1 MQAPEVEVVETDLL
15 ILGGGMAGCGAAYEG
30 GYWAQKAGLK
40 VTLVEKAAVERSG
53 AVAMGLSAINCY
65 MGMRWGQNQPED
77 FVRYVRQD
85 LMGLCREDLV
95 YDIARHVDSS
105 VHLFEKWG
113 LPIFKNED
121 GTYKREGRWQIMIHG
136 ESYKPIVAEA
146 AKKAIGPENVYERV
160 YVSDLLLD
168 PNTGH
173 VSGAIGLSVRDHKV
187 FVFKAR
193 AVISAAGGAT
203 GVFRPH
209 AVGEGLGR
217 IWYAPW
223 NTGSAYSLVMKAGA
237 QMTQMEHR
245 LVVTRFKDGYGPVGM
260 WFLLFKGRV
269 RNALGEFYEET
280 QAPLLDDWPPY
291 GAARPIPTPLR
302 NHQMLTDRAQG
313 KGPHYMRTDEAL
325 QALTAGLDA
334 KAVREI
340 ESDAWEDFLDMTMS
354 QALVWASHNMDPAK
368 VPSELQLTE
377 PYLMGSHSSATGA
390 WVSGPEDVSPSDYF
404 WGYNRMSTV
413 PGLFAAGDGVGGSAH
428 KFSSGSYAE
437 GRLAAKGAIA
447 FIVDSAQRPES
458 DQERIDALVGGL
470 FRPFEVFEESAGTSS
485 KSDINPNYFFP
496 KQGLLRLQQLMDE
509 YVAGWG
515 SNYLTNEPT
524 LLRGL
529 ELMQTFKEDLERLA
543 ARDLHELLRCWEL
556 RDRVYCAEAHLRHI
570 LFREETRW
578 PGYYYRGDK
587 PRLDEENWHCFVNSR
602 IDPASGEWELQKVP
616 FHGVVDVEVPA

>member
-1 MQAPEVEVVETDLL
+1 MNQPDVEVVDTDLL
-15 ILGGGMAGCGAAYEG
+15 ILGGGMAGCGAAFEA
-30 GYWAQKAGLK
+30 GYWGRGKGLK

-105 VHLFEKWG
+105 VHMFESWG

-146 AKKAIGPENVYERV
+146 AKKAIGPENVYERIF
-160 YVSDLLLD
+160 VSHLLKD
-168 PNTGH
+168 PG
-173 VSGAIGLSVRDHKV
+173 SGRVAGAVGFSVRDHKV
-187 FVFKAR
+187 FVFRAK
-193 AVISAAGGAT
+193 AVISSAGGAT

-223 NTGSAYSLVMKAGA
+223 NTGSAYSLAMKAGA

-260 WFLLFKGRV
+260 WFLLFKGKV
-269 RNALGEFYEET
+269 KNAQGEMYEDT
-280 QAPLLDDWPPY
+280 QAKLLDDWQPY
-291 GAARPIPTPLR
+291 GGVRPIPTPLR
-302 NHQMLTDRAQG
+302 NHQMLVDRAQG

-325 QALTAGLDA
+325 QALTMGLDP

-340 ESDAWEDFLDMTMS
+340 ESDGWEDFLDMTMS
-354 QALVWASHNMDPAK
+354 QALLWASYNIDPAQ
-368 VPSELQLTE
+368 VPSELTLTE

-390 WVSGPEDVSPSDYF
+390 WVSGPEDLAPDGYF
-404 WGYNRMSTV
+404 WGYNRMTTV
-413 PGLFAAGDGVGGSAH
+413 PGLFAAGDGVGASAH
-428 KFSSGSYAE
+428 KFSSGSYTE
-437 GRLAAKGAIA
+437 GRLAAKGAVA
-447 FIVDSAQRPES
+447 YIVDNPGQPEVV
-458 DQERIDALVGGL
+458 QEQVDADIAEL
-470 FRPFEVFEESAGTSS
+470 FRPYEVFEQSQGTST
-485 KSDINPNYFFP
+485 KADVNPNYFYP
-496 KQGLLRLQQLMDE
+496 KQGLLRLQKLMDE
-509 YVAGWG
+509 YVAGLG
-515 SNYLTNEPT
+515 SNFMTNEPT

-529 ELMQTFKEDLERLA
+529 ELMELLKEDLDHLA
-543 ARDLHELLRCWEL
+543 ARDRHELLRCWEL
-556 RDRVYCAEAHLRHI
+556 RDRIWCGEAHLRHI
-570 LFREETRW
+570 LYRAETRW
-578 PGYYYRGDK
+578 PGYYYRGDH
-587 PRLDEENWHCFVNSR
+587 PTLDEENWHCFVNSR
-602 IDPASGEWELQKVP
+602 WNGDGEWEMSKVP
-616 FHGVVDVEVPA
+616 HHAIVP

>member
-1 MQAPEVEVVETDLL
+1 MNAPEVEVVDTDLL
-15 ILGGGMAGCGAAYEG
+15 ILGGGMAGCGAAFEA
-30 GYWAQKAGLK
+30 GYWGGAKGLR

-65 MGMRWGQNQPED
+65 MGMQWGQNQPED

-105 VHLFEKWG
+105 VHMFEKWG

-146 AKKAIGPENVYERV
+146 AKKAIGPENVYERIF
-160 YVSDLLLD
+160 VSHLFTD
-168 PNTGH
+168 PGTGR
-173 VSGAIGLSVRDHKV
+173 VAGAMGFSIRDHKV
-187 FVFKAR
+187 YVFRAK

-223 NTGSAYSLVMKAGA
+223 NTGSAYSLAIKAGA

-269 RNALGEFYEET
+269 KNAYGELYEDT
-280 QAPLLDDWPPY
+280 QAKLLDDWMPY
-291 GAARPIPTPLR
+291 GATRPIPTPLR
-302 NHQMLTDRAQG
+302 NHQMLVDIAQG

-325 QALTAGLDA
+325 KALTMGLDP

-340 ESDAWEDFLDMTMS
+340 ESDGWEDFLDMTMS
-354 QALVWASHNMDPAK
+354 QALLWASYNVDPAL
-368 VPSELQLTE
+368 VPSELTLTE

-390 WVSGPEDVSPSDYF
+390 WVSGPEDLAPKDYF
-404 WGYNRMSTV
+404 WGYNRMTTV
-413 PGLFAAGDGVGGSAH
+413 PGLFAAGDGVGASAH
-428 KFSSGSYAE
+428 KFSSGSYTE

-447 FIVDSAQRPES
+447 YIVDNPSQPAVEQDHVDGNIRE
-458 DQERIDALVGGL
+458 L
-470 FRPFEVFEESAGTSS
+470 FRPYAVFEESQGASTREEV
-485 KSDINPNYFFP
+485 NPNYFLP
-496 KQGLLRLQQLMDE
+496 KQGLLRLQKLMDE
-509 YVAGWG
+509 YVAGLG
-515 SNYLTNEPT
+515 AKFITNEPT

-529 ELMQTFKEDLERLA
+529 ELMELLKEDLDHVA
-543 ARDLHELLRCWEL
+543 ARDRHELLRCWEL
-556 RDRVYCAEAHLRHI
+556 RDRVWCAEAHLRHI
-570 LFREETRW
+570 LYRKETRW
-578 PGYYYRGDK
+578 PGYYYRADYPK
-587 PRLDEENWHCFVNSR
+587 LDDESWHCFVNSR
-602 IDPASGEWELQKVP
+602 YDAATGEWELATVP
-616 FHGVVDVEVPA
+616 HHSIVA

>member
-1 MQAPEVEVVETDLL
+1 MKPPEVEVVDTDLL
-15 ILGGGMAGCGAAYEG
+15 ILGGGMAGCGAAFEA
-30 GYWAQKAGLK
+30 GYWARSKGLK
-40 VTLVEKAAVERSG
+40 VTMVEKAAVERSG

-85 LMGLCREDLV
+85 LMGVCREDLV

-105 VHLFEKWG
+105 VHLFEEWG
-113 LPIFKNED
+113 LPIFKNPD

-146 AKKAIGPENVYERV
+146 AKKAIGPENVYERIF
-160 YVSDLLLD
+160 VSDVIVD
-168 PNTGH
+168 PASGRA
-173 VSGAIGLSVRDHKV
+173 VGAIGFSVRDHKAYV
-187 FVFKAR
+187 FRAR
-193 AVISAAGGAT
+193 AVISSAGGAT

-223 NTGSAYSLVMKAGA
+223 NTGSAYSLVIKAGA

-260 WFLLFKGRV
+260 WFLLFKGKV
-269 RNALGEFYEET
+269 KNAYGELYEET
-280 QAPLLDDWPPY
+280 QAKLLDDWPPY
-291 GAARPIPTPLR
+291 GSVRPIPTPLR
-302 NHQMLTDRAQG
+302 NHQMLHDLADG

-325 QALTAGLDA
+325 QALTMGLDP

-354 QALVWASHNMDPAK
+354 QALLWASFNIDPAK
-368 VPSELQLTE
+368 VPSELALTE
-377 PYLMGSHSSATGA
+377 PYLMGSHSSGTGA
-390 WVSGPEDVSPSDYF
+390 WVSGPEDLAPKDYF
-404 WGYNRMSTV
+404 WGYNRMTTV
-413 PGLFAAGDGVGGSAH
+413 PGLFAAGDGVGASAH

-447 FIVDSAQRPES
+447 YIVDNPDVPAV
-458 DQERIDALVGGL
+458 DQEQIDNKIQAL
-470 FRPFEVFEESAGTSS
+470 FRPYEVFEQAKGTST
-485 KSDINPNYFFP
+485 KEDINPNYFYP
-496 KQGLLRLQQLMDE
+496 KQGLLRLQKLMDE
-509 YVAGWG
+509 YVAGQG

-529 ELMQTFKEDLERLA
+529 ELMQFFKEDLDRLA
-543 ARDLHELLRCWEL
+543 ARDRHELLRCWEL
-556 RDRVYCAEAHLRHI
+556 RDRIWCAEAHLRHM
-570 LFREETRW
+570 LFRKETRW
-578 PGYYYRGDK
+578 PGYYYRGDYPK
-587 PRLDEENWHCFVNSR
+587 LDEENWRCFVNSR
-602 IDPASGEWELQKVP
+602 YDAATGEWALSKVP
-616 FHGVVDVEVPA
+616 HHSIVD